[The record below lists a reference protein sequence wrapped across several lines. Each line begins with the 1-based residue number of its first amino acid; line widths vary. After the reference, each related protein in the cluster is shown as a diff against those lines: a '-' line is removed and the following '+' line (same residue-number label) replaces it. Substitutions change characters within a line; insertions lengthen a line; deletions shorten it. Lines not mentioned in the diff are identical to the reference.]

1 MQPLDDVRVLDL
13 SRLLPGPFATKL
25 LQDMGAQVDKVE
37 DPTAGDYLR
46 DMPPRNATGGNAAFD
61 LLNRG
66 KRSIVLDLKSVEG
79 RADFLQLV
87 ARYDVVLESFRPG
100 VMDRLGLGQDAL
112 RAANPTLITCAIS
125 GYGQDG
131 PLAQRASHDLNCLG
145 RSGALAFF
153 GPSDRPPALPGA
165 QLADVGSGIYA
176 ALAIV
181 AALRQ
186 RDRTGVGAYLDISMT
201 ESAAS
206 FSAFGFATR
215 AGGVD
220 PGRGNDVLTGGFAV
234 YRSYET
240 SDARYV
246 TLASLEAKFWA
257 RFCAGS
263 GFEASK
269 MDLFPGPHQVSLMGR
284 LEALFR
290 TRTRAAWTAFG
301 AEHDCCLEPILDP
314 IEALEDAQLRARKLF
329 GADLSVLSTPAA
341 RASEGRAPARGEHT
355 EEILR
360 EARSDPS

>member
-1 MQPLDDVRVLDL
+1 MKPLDDIRVLDL

-46 DMPPRNATGGNAAFD
+46 DMPPRNADGGNAAFD

-66 KRSIVLDLKSVEG
+66 KRSIVLDLKSSEG
-79 RADFLQLV
+79 RANFLKLV

-100 VMDRLGLGQDAL
+100 VMERLGLGQDTL
-112 RAANPTLITCAIS
+112 LAANPKLITCAIS

-131 PLAQRASHDLNCLG
+131 PLADRACHDLNCLG

-153 GPSDRPPALPGA
+153 GPSDGPPALPGA

-176 ALAIV
+176 ALGIV

-186 RDRTGVGAYLDISMT
+186 RDRTGEGAYLDISMT

-234 YRSYET
+234 YGSYET
-240 SDARYV
+240 SDGRYV
-246 TLASLEAKFWA
+246 TLASLEAKFWS

-263 GFEASK
+263 GFEGTK
-269 MDLFPGPHQVSLMGR
+269 MDLFPGPHQAVLVAR
-284 LEALFR
+284 LEALFK
-290 TRTRAAWTAFG
+290 TRTRAEWTEFG
-301 AEHDCCLEPILDP
+301 AEHDCCLEPVLEP

-329 GADLSVLSTPAA
+329 GADLSTLSTPAA
-341 RASEGRAPARGEHT
+341 PASEGVAPARGQHT
-355 EEILR
+355 EEILSENR
-360 EARSDPS
+360 AL